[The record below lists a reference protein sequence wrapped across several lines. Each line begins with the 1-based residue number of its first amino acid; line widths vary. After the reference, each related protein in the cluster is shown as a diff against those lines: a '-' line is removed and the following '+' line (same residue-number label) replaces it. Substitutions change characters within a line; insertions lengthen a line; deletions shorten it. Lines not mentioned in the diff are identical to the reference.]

1 MVVKTN
7 KTLGLSE
14 FINQVKKDLLA
25 EQEEKKPYLFFIDE
39 VNLEV
44 NFTVSGDIESG
55 FNFGVVTLG
64 SNVSEDRTQKVSI
77 KMSPLVTKKQVI
89 EEINKSGF
97 ESGIVGEVVFGSG
110 LIKIKSMFSGKEVI
124 LD

>member
-89 EEINKSGF
+89 EEINKHSN
-97 ESGIVGEVVFGSG
+97 GIGDFISEVYRAIGR
-110 LIKIKSMFSGKEVI
+110 VI
-124 LD
+124 SI